1 MRTKEEIR
9 REIDNVDDEL
19 CQAFLRRIR
28 LVDEMGELKKT
39 SGFTVEDKSRE
50 DAILGR
56 LCDGKTDD
64 EKRAVLELYDSIF
77 SISKKRQRL
86 L

>member
-1 MRTKEEIR
+1 MRTREEIR

-28 LVDEMGELKKT
+28 LSDEMGELKK
-39 SGFTVEDKSRE
+39 SVGLSVEDKSRE
-50 DAILGR
+50 EAIIDR
-56 LCDGKTDD
+56 LCVGKTQD
-64 EKRAVLELYDSIF
+64 EKRAVSELYDSIF